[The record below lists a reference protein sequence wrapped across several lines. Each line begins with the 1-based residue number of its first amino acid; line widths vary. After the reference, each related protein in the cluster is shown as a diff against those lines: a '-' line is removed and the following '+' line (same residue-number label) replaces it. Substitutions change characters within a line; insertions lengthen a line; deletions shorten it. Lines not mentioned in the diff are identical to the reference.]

1 LQSGRTKGS
10 SESGAAGFA
19 LFGGDPL
26 FRDPKPTGN
35 LYRPE
40 IETFLRYSRQLFANK
55 WYTDGGELCRLLEER
70 LARFHDVE
78 HVIAVNSGFWGHVL
92 AFRALA
98 LAGRREI
105 IAPSF
110 GYRRTDDMIAWAGF
124 TPHFCD
130 VDAQTLCPSV
140 ETIQAEIN
148 EDTALILAPHPMV
161 NCCDAQGIEALGQNL
176 GMPVVFDSVEA
187 GYRAYNSRRIG
198 GFGDAEVFSMHATK
212 LLNAFEGGYLTT
224 NSGDLASRLVEL
236 KSFGLSAT
244 GTVRDGMA
252 LNAKFNEVHAAMALA
267 SLDEVEEQVAQH
279 RRKYELYRA
288 GLRGIDGLELIE
300 HKTSER
306 PDYRPIVARLTD
318 VWPLSREETLLLLE
332 AERVLARPYYAPL
345 HHKLV
350 DYHRIC
356 PELPVTEAIFRRF
369 LVLPSGSHVA
379 PEDVKKIVELLA
391 RIRRGSRGLMAGW
404 KTA

>member
-1 LQSGRTKGS
+1 MSDSPDFAAFGAPSTF
-10 SESGAAGFA
+10 SEA
-19 LFGGDPL
+19 
-26 FRDPKPTGN
+26 KPTGN

-40 IETFLRYSRQLFANK
+40 IETFLRYSRRLFASK
-55 WYTDGGELCRLLEER
+55 CYTDGGELCRLLEER
-70 LARFHDVE
+70 LARFHGVE

-124 TPHFCD
+124 IPHFCD
-130 VDAQTLCPSV
+130 VDAQTLCPSA
-140 ETIQAEIN
+140 ETIKAEIN

-161 NCCDAQGIEALGQNL
+161 NCCDAQGIEALCQKL

-187 GYRAYNSRRIG
+187 GYRAYNNRRIG

-224 NSGDLASRLVEL
+224 NNGDLAARLAEL
-236 KSFGLSAT
+236 KCFGLSAT

-279 RRKYELYRA
+279 RRRYELYGA
-288 GLRGIDGLELIE
+288 GLHGIDGLELIE
-300 HKTSER
+300 HKASER
-306 PDYRPIVARLTD
+306 PDYRLIVTRLTD
-318 VWPLSREETLLLLE
+318 GWPLSREDTLRLLE

-356 PELPVTEAIFRRF
+356 PKLPVTEAIFPRF
-369 LVLPSGSHVA
+369 IVLPSGSHVA
-379 PEDVKKIVELLA
+379 AEDVKKIVELLA
-391 RIRRGSRGLMAGW
+391 RIRRGGRGLTARW